1 MYYTHKWPAYS
12 RRFKKKIKFEAQV
25 PDYSDVE
32 KAMMESDDVFSDE
45 EAKLPKKANLQ
56 AVDDQ
61 STCLSCFCYIHCEK
75 NKNKILNSNCFQC

>member
-1 MYYTHKWPAYS
+1 MK
-12 RRFKKKIKFEAQV
+12 FKAQV
-25 PDYSDVE
+25 PDHSDVE

-56 AVDDQ
+56 AEDDQ

-75 NKNKILNSNCFQC
+75 KIKQEMCLSETQCPLLRHFEEKKMTFDLEG

>member
-1 MYYTHKWPAYS
+1 VASLQQEIKKMK
-12 RRFKKKIKFEAQV
+12 FKAQV
-25 PDYSDVE
+25 PDHSDVE

-61 STCLSCFCYIHCEK
+61 STCLSCFCYIHCE
-75 NKNKILNSNCFQC
+75 NKSKKS